1 MMIVCAPCLPLGEAD
16 KSGEME
22 RGEGESERTGN
33 RGGKKTGNT
42 IRGKDQQAKKS
53 EQGDET
59 ADSDSR
65 RKLWQKTTQILFWK
79 YFSHLMLVST
89 LL

>member
-1 MMIVCAPCLPLGEAD
+1 MREQEIGEA
-16 KSGEME
+16 KRQETPSGE
-22 RGEGESERTGN
+22 RST
-33 RGGKKTGNT
+33 
-42 IRGKDQQAKKS
+42 AKKS

-59 ADSDSR
+59 ADSESR

-79 YFSHLMLVST
+79 YFSHFMLVST